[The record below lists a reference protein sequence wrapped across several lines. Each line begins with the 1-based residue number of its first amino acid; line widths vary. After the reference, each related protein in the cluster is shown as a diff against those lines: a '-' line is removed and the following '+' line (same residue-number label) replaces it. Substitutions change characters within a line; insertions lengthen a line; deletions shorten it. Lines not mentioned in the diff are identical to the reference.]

1 MSDETAMALAIAADQ
16 LSEAH
21 RRIAELE
28 DRLSSLA
35 TQGVMRVS
43 DEHFDVMRAVA
54 TAADLKTENA
64 ALKARIAELT
74 DERDIY
80 ARTLDKRDKRIN
92 ELKTVLT
99 QVVRARTAK
108 QSAAK

>member
-1 MSDETAMALAIAADQ
+1 
-16 LSEAH
+16 
-21 RRIAELE
+21 
-28 DRLSSLA
+28 
-35 TQGVMRVS
+35 VS